1 MMTQRSSMPQRTT
14 ATDRDLDWLLDRLV
28 DQVPGTRHAVVLSDD
43 GLVVSKSEKLV
54 RADAERLAAIA
65 TGQQSLA
72 RGVGDLFGGG
82 GTRQIIIELANLW
95 LFISAAGHGTHLAV
109 LADQEV
115 DAEVMAVAMH
125 TLVLQ
130 VGRHL
135 GTEARL
141 GPERGE
147 RGADA
152 GASLGRRAP
161 R

>member
-1 MMTQRSSMPQRTT
+1 MTERTT

-28 DQVPGTRHAVVLSDD
+28 DEVAGTRHAIVLSDD
-43 GLVVSKSEKLV
+43 GMLISQSKEID

-72 RGVGDLFGGG
+72 RGVGEVFGGG
-82 GTRQIIIELANLW
+82 GVLQIIVELANFW
-95 LFISAAGHGTHLAV
+95 LFISAAGRGSHLAV

-115 DAEVMAVAMH
+115 EAEVLAEAMH

-135 GTEARL
+135 GTETRIGSA
-141 GPERGE
+141 PGE
-147 RGADA
+147 EAVDA
-152 GASLGRRAP
+152 GQPLGRRAP